1 MGKFQEKMMY
11 KFKPRKSFNVNL
23 KRLGRLDSSIIDE
36 VHESV
41 QILLDGGQLPEE
53 FDDHDL
59 HGNLAGYREFHL
71 RDTPHGQHPTDIN
84 DILVVYKIE
93 EDDLVLIAVNIG
105 SHSKC

>member
-1 MGKFQEKMMY
+1 MY

-53 FDDHDL
+53 FDDH
-59 HGNLAGYREFHL
+59 
-71 RDTPHGQHPTDIN
+71 
-84 DILVVYKIE
+84 
-93 EDDLVLIAVNIG
+93 
-105 SHSKC
+105 C